1 MVYSGSRV
9 DHAPM
14 AFRRWIPMSPFSETI
29 ACFLKLIELR
39 KGPIVLPC
47 LASSVKVYEIHN
59 PVTDG

>member
-1 MVYSGSRV
+1 
-9 DHAPM
+9 
-14 AFRRWIPMSPFSETI
+14 MSPFSETI